1 MPAPLFP
8 VFPEM
13 VELLS
18 IRVPAFQIPPPKLL
32 LLVAVFPEIVELET
46 LRMPELLK
54 APPLLEVLAPETV
67 TPEIARLPPEAMS
80 KILKLRLV
88 LPLSPLMVSEKA
100 PGPVMVSE
108 PALEVAAIVG
118 SAACRV
124 MVVMAPF
131 VNSEEAK
138 IISSLAEVKLAAS
151 IASLKEVT
159 PSTELTVSV
168 MVVTVN
174 CELLLLLL
182 LLLVPS
188 KAPMLGA
195 VEDRVTP
202 R

>member
-1 MPAPLFP
+1 M
-8 VFPEM
+8 E
-13 VELLS
+13 
-18 IRVPAFQIPPPKLL
+18 
-32 LLVAVFPEIVELET
+32 
-46 LRMPELLK
+46 
-54 APPLLEVLAPETV
+54 
-67 TPEIARLPPEAMS
+67 RLPPEAML
-80 KILKLRLV
+80 KILKLPW
-88 LPLSPLMVSEKA
+88 LPLIVNEEAPCPVIVKA
-100 PGPVMVSE
+100 

-159 PSTELTVSV
+159 PSSETVSA

-182 LLLVPS
+182 APS

>member
-1 MPAPLFP
+1 MERF
-8 VFPEM
+8 
-13 VELLS
+13 
-18 IRVPAFQIPPPKLL
+18 
-32 LLVAVFPEIVELET
+32 
-46 LRMPELLK
+46 
-54 APPLLEVLAPETV
+54 
-67 TPEIARLPPEAMS
+67 PPEAIL
-80 KILKLRLV
+80 KILKSRLTSPL
-88 LPLSPLMVSEKA
+88 LPLIISEEAASPVIVK
-100 PGPVMVSE
+100 V

-182 LLLVPS
+182 LLVPS

>member
-1 MPAPLFP
+1 M
-8 VFPEM
+8 E
-13 VELLS
+13 
-18 IRVPAFQIPPPKLL
+18 
-32 LLVAVFPEIVELET
+32 
-46 LRMPELLK
+46 
-54 APPLLEVLAPETV
+54 
-67 TPEIARLPPEAMS
+67 RLPPEAMS
-80 KILKLRLV
+80 KILKLRVALLAFV
-88 LPLSPLMVSEKA
+88 GSLPLMVSEEA
-100 PGPVMVSE
+100 PRPVMVSE

-118 SAACRV
+118 SADCRV

-159 PSTELTVSV
+159 PSAESTVSA

-182 LLLVPS
+182 LAPS

>member
-1 MPAPLFP
+1 M
-8 VFPEM
+8 E
-13 VELLS
+13 
-18 IRVPAFQIPPPKLL
+18 
-32 LLVAVFPEIVELET
+32 
-46 LRMPELLK
+46 
-54 APPLLEVLAPETV
+54 
-67 TPEIARLPPEAMS
+67 RLPPEAML
-80 KILKLRLV
+80 KILKLPW
-88 LPLSPLMVSEKA
+88 LPLIVNEEAPCPVIVKA
-100 PGPVMVSE
+100 

-159 PSTELTVSV
+159 PSSETVSA

-182 LLLVPS
+182 LAPS

>member
-1 MPAPLFP
+1 M
-8 VFPEM
+8 E
-13 VELLS
+13 
-18 IRVPAFQIPPPKLL
+18 
-32 LLVAVFPEIVELET
+32 
-46 LRMPELLK
+46 
-54 APPLLEVLAPETV
+54 
-67 TPEIARLPPEAMS
+67 RLPPEAML
-80 KILKLRLV
+80 KILKLPW
-88 LPLSPLMVSEKA
+88 LPLIVNEEA
-100 PGPVMVSE
+100 PCPVIVRA

-159 PSTELTVSV
+159 PSSETVSA

-182 LLLVPS
+182 LAPS